1 MIQRKE
7 RRVAQL
13 LINRDQVY
21 VLQDLLFVER
31 CQLVQ
36 EDEELVGLVEA
47 GEKWNGHPASRSNR
61 RGNERTWV
69 EAFLMG
75 CDLEREEKVVLAEAG
90 EEVEVGESNFQK
102 NHLKDQ
108 VYQLQRTGMKNLVIP
123 RSRVRP

>member
-1 MIQRKE
+1 MIQREE
-7 RRVAQL
+7 RRVARL
-13 LINRDQVY
+13 LINRDLVY

-31 CQLVQ
+31 CQHVLEGEV
-36 EDEELVGLVEA
+36 LVGLVEV

-61 RGNERTWV
+61 KGNVQTWV

-75 CDLEREEKVVLAEAG
+75 CDLVREEKVVLAEVG
-90 EEVEVGESNFQK
+90 GEVEVEESNFQK

-123 RSRVRP
+123 RRKARP